1 MKKRFIILV
10 FAFCSAMFFA
20 QSKKNAQVTNLYKNY
35 ISLKNALATD
45 SSAKASISATDF
57 LKTVSVINS
66 KIIAEGNLAIMKNSA
81 KVIANSDNIKVQRKN
96 FENISNQMIALAKL
110 FKLTDNSV
118 YIQYCPMADA
128 GWLSN
133 ESKIINPYYGSSML
147 SCGKVQQEIK

>member
-1 MKKRFIILV
+1 M
-10 FAFCSAMFFA
+10 
-20 QSKKNAQVTNLYKNY
+20 
-35 ISLKNALATD
+35 
-45 SSAKASISATDF
+45 
-57 LKTVSVINS
+57 
-66 KIIAEGNLAIMKNSA
+66 
-81 KVIANSDNIKVQRKN
+81 ANSDNIKVQRKN

-147 SCGKVQQEIK
+147 SCGK

>member
-1 MKKRFIILV
+1 
-10 FAFCSAMFFA
+10 
-20 QSKKNAQVTNLYKNY
+20 
-35 ISLKNALATD
+35 
-45 SSAKASISATDF
+45 
-57 LKTVSVINS
+57 
-66 KIIAEGNLAIMKNSA
+66 
-81 KVIANSDNIKVQRKN
+81 
-96 FENISNQMIALAKL
+96 MIALAKL